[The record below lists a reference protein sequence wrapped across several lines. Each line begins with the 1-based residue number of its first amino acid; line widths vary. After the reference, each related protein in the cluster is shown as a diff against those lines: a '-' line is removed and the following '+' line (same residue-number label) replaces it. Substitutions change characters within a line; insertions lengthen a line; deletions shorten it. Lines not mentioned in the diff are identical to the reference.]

1 MMKESERKMAESV
14 VPEGVSVIKARG
26 REVVE
31 STIAEGVSIIKMSSS
46 EKKMVQEQKKLRV
59 AAYCRV
65 SKDIEQ
71 QESSM
76 ETQKETYS
84 RLILEHP
91 DWELVEIYADKGKTG
106 TSLKKRVNFNRM
118 IADAEAGK
126 IDMIL
131 VKSISRFSRNTVDML
146 ETVRRLRN
154 LGVGVFFEKEKI
166 DTRSLTSELLL
177 TVFAAFAQEE
187 SYSISENMR
196 RGMRQRF
203 KMGIPKISKVY
214 GYDNVE
220 RGVLGIHQEEANVV
234 RKIYALY
241 LDGYTTT
248 EIANI
253 LNQEGIPSPKK
264 ENGTW
269 LANTIN
275 GILHNEKYIGD
286 CLMQKSVT
294 TSHLTHAHTS
304 HTEGLVE
311 SYYKEN
317 HHEAIIDREDFKT
330 VQLILHMRD
339 SGNGVRQYPYYSFL
353 KCPDCGRSMIRIIL
367 KGRTNQNAWICPGE
381 GEAVNWVDRNP
392 CHNHIVR
399 AFYIDQAVLE
409 GIRQLKPKGHTKK
422 MKEVIARVQSVT
434 KERGKVEL
442 YHLKQLVERI
452 EFPDWESIRIHW
464 KGMKP
469 TVIPMHCT
477 RVVDHPDPVIT
488 RNQDGSYQVGSVE
501 RKIYDISKIKESL
514 KNNQKL
520 LQTTTVEYPGP
531 DDPFQIPV
539 VRMRKE
545 NKNGSTE

>member
-1 MMKESERKMAESV
+1 MIRS
-14 VPEGVSVIKARG
+14 RG

-31 STIAEGVSIIKMSSS
+31 STIAEGVSIIKMSAP
-46 EKKMVQEQKKLRV
+46 EKQKEQEIKKLRV

-71 QESSM
+71 QECSM

-84 RLILEHP
+84 RLISEHS
-91 DWELVEIYADKGKTG
+91 DWELAEIYADRGKTG
-106 TSLKKRVNFNRM
+106 TSLKKRANFNRM

-146 ETVRRLRN
+146 ETVRHLREI
-154 LGVGVFFEKEKI
+154 GVGVFFEKEKI
-166 DTRSLTSELLL
+166 DTRNLTSELLL

-203 KMGIPKISKVY
+203 KMGIPKLSKVY

-220 RGVLGIHQEEANVV
+220 RGVLGVNEKDAAVV
-234 RKIYALY
+234 RKIYSLY
-241 LDGYTTT
+241 LDGYTTS
-248 EIANI
+248 EIAKV

-264 ENGTW
+264 ENGKW

-294 TSHLTHAHTS
+294 TNHLTHAHTS
-304 HTEGLVE
+304 HTEGIVE

-317 HHEAIIDREDFKT
+317 HHEAIIDREDFNT
-330 VQLILHMRD
+330 VQFILRMRD
-339 SGNGVRQYPYYSFL
+339 SANGIRQYPYYGFL
-353 KCPDCGRSMIRIIL
+353 KCPDCGKHMIRIIL

-381 GEAVNWVDRNP
+381 GEAVDWVDRNP

-409 GIRQLKPKGHTKK
+409 AIRNLKPKGHS
-422 MKEVIARVQSVT
+422 KEINAAISRVQKVT
-434 KERGKVEL
+434 AERGKVEL
-442 YHLKQLVERI
+442 YHLQMLVESI

-464 KGMKP
+464 KGMEP
-469 TVIPMHCT
+469 TVVPMRCT
-477 RVVDHPDPVIT
+477 RAVDHPDPVIT
-488 RNQDGSYQVGSVE
+488 CNKDGSFQVGSVD
-501 RKIYDISKIKESL
+501 RKIYNIQKIRESL
-514 KNNQKL
+514 DNNQKIL
-520 LQTTTVEYPGP
+520 RTTMVEYPGP
-531 DDPFQIPV
+531 DDPFQIPI
-539 VRMRKE
+539 VRMKKE
-545 NKNGSTE
+545 MES

>member
-1 MMKESERKMAESV
+1 MIRS
-14 VPEGVSVIKARG
+14 GG
-26 REVVE
+26 RRVVE
-31 STIAEGVSIIKMSSS
+31 STIAEGVSVIKMSAPAKQKKQ
-46 EKKMVQEQKKLRV
+46 EKKKLRV

-76 ETQKETYS
+76 ETQMETYN
-84 RLILEHP
+84 RLISEHP

-106 TSLKKRVNFNRM
+106 TSMKKRVNFNRM

-146 ETVRRLRN
+146 ESVRRLKEI
-154 LGVGVFFEKEKI
+154 GVGVFFEKEKL

-203 KMGIPKISKVY
+203 KMGIPKLSKVY

-220 RGVLGIHQEEANVV
+220 RGVLGVNEKEAAVV
-234 RKIYALY
+234 RKIYSLY
-241 LDGYTTT
+241 LDGYTTN
-248 EIANI
+248 EIAGV

-264 ENGTW
+264 ENGKW
-269 LANTIN
+269 FANTIN

-304 HTEGLVE
+304 HTDGIVE
-311 SYYKEN
+311 SYYKKN

-330 VQLILHMRD
+330 VQFILRMRD
-339 SGNGVRQYPYYSFL
+339 CANGVTQYPYYGFL
-353 KCPDCGRSMIRIIL
+353 RCPDCGGPMIRIIL

-381 GEAVNWVDRNP
+381 GDALNWVDRNP

-409 GIRQLKPKGHTKK
+409 GIRNLKPEGHAEEIDTA
-422 MKEVIARVQSVT
+422 IAKVQKVT
-434 KERGKVEL
+434 AERGKVEL
-442 YHLKQLVERI
+442 YHLQMLVESI
-452 EFPDWESIRIHW
+452 EFPDWESIRINW
-464 KGMKP
+464 NGMEP
-469 TVIPMHCT
+469 TVVPMHCT
-477 RVVDHPDPVIT
+477 RAVDHPDPVIT
-488 RNQDGSYQVGSVE
+488 YNNDGSCRVGSVE
-501 RKIYDISKIKESL
+501 RKIYDLPKIQESL
-514 KNNQKL
+514 ENNQKIL
-520 LQTTTVEYPGP
+520 RTTTVEYPGP
-531 DDPFQIPV
+531 DDPFQIPI
-539 VRMRKE
+539 VRMRKDG
-545 NKNGSTE
+545 KGV